1 MQVPFACFA
10 VIAIYRHFPDEK
22 HNNQNKKI
30 NFVGLTLLGLS
41 ISTLFILSE
50 ILLKD
55 VTITTKLVLTA
66 LIIIFISLYAF
77 SYNKVKNPIID
88 LSIFLNKDFRI
99 SFMSNFFL
107 SLNYILGIFCLA
119 CCFVSFKPSKYYIH
133 IDYVSI
139 FDVRDNCLKKYH

>member
-66 LIIIFISLYAF
+66 LIII
-77 SYNKVKNPIID
+77 SYLCMLLVTIK
-88 LSIFLNKDFRI
+88 
-99 SFMSNFFL
+99 
-107 SLNYILGIFCLA
+107 
-119 CCFVSFKPSKYYIH
+119 
-133 IDYVSI
+133 
-139 FDVRDNCLKKYH
+139 